1 MRCRRRRQDAD
12 EHLDELFA
20 GLEET
25 FLFLADR
32 NWILEDM
39 KIEKKRPGM
48 VHLKINKQTI
58 FSKKV

>member
-1 MRCRRRRQDAD
+1 MRCRRRRQEAD

-39 KIEKKRPGM
+39 KI
-48 VHLKINKQTI
+48 
-58 FSKKV
+58 